1 MYKIENPF
9 LIKIWDGKRQSY
21 ITTFYNEQDFIRY
34 ISTFFYGEWR
44 TDLNNNTYIT
54 NIRNSFIDKCA
65 CHQNEVSQERYI
77 QVLDYYNR
85 TINPRDY
92 CDMAYKYRNMRYRF
106 IPECVYNYEYWA
118 RDAEWRR
125 RAKAKYGKRFQH
137 TPPPF
142 RNGPVPHTGKRN
154 KYRYFC
160 RLPRTKQI
168 KTVFANPEM
177 KEFNRSGIKMVPKWW
192 DDCPRVL
199 QRSWKV
205 QSKARHQWQ
214 KNKTK

>member
-21 ITTFYNEQDFIRY
+21 ITTFYNEQDFIRC
-34 ISTFFYGEWR
+34 ISTFFYGEWC

-92 CDMAYKYRNMRYRF
+92 WDIAYKYRNM
-106 IPECVYNYEYWA
+106 VYNYEYWA
-118 RDAEWRR
+118 KDAEWRR
-125 RAKAKYGKRFQH
+125 RTKAKYGKRFQH

-142 RNGPVPHTGKRN
+142 RNGPVPRTGKHR
-154 KYRYFC
+154 KHRCFF
-160 RLPRTKQI
+160 RFPRTKQM
-168 KTVFANPEM
+168 KTAWANPEM
-177 KEFNRSGIKMVPKWW
+177 KEFNRGSMKMVPQWW
-192 DDCPRVL
+192 DDCPRGY
-199 QRSWKV
+199 QRSWKEQAKV
-205 QSKARHQWQ
+205 RHQWEI
-214 KNKTK
+214 KRR

>member
-34 ISTFFYGEWR
+34 IGIFFYRKWQF
-44 TDLNNNTYIT
+44 DLKNRGCII
-54 NIRNSFIDKCA
+54 NIQNSFINKCA
-65 CHQNEVSQERYI
+65 CCQNEISQKKYL
-77 QVLDYYNR
+77 QVFDYYNR
-85 TINPRDY
+85 IINPRDY
-92 CDMAYKYRNMRYRF
+92 WDIAYQYRDAYCEFFSDYMYD
-106 IPECVYNYEYWA
+106 YEYWA
-118 RDAEWRR
+118 KQVEWKR
-125 RAKAKYGKRFQH
+125 RAKAKYKKRFH
-137 TPPPF
+137 STLPLF
-142 RNGPVPHTGKRN
+142 RGGPIPSTGKHS

-168 KTVFANPEM
+168 KTVWANPEM

-192 DDCPRVL
+192 DDCPRVH
-199 QRSWKV
+199 QRSWKK

-214 KNKTK
+214 RGKY